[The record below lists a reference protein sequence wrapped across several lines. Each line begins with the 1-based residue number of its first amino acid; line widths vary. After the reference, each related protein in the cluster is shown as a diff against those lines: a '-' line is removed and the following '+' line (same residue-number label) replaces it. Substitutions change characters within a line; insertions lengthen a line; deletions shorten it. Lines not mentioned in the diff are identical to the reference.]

1 MFDIIIMIMII
12 CRTRQ
17 AHSQERWEACSGLH
31 CVKLPKI
38 PWYFCQDI
46 LGFRLVSCKIRKP
59 IFPHSTEKSGEIL
72 SRFGLLISWNIQ
84 GIYILGFSHGI
95 FQYSLDITMDI
106 QSKYRKYHWYTSVYP
121 PDLLSNSSW
130 IFVYIYY
137 SRNGEKRYFFKDM
150 FINIYQSEMKPLH
163 L

>member
-1 MFDIIIMIMII
+1 MII

-17 AHSQERWEACSGLH
+17 AHSQERWEACSSLR

-46 LGFRLVSCKIRKP
+46 LGFRLVSCKIQKP

-106 QSKYRKYHWYTSVYP
+106 QSKYRNIIGILPYIHRIYCQIPLGFSFTYIIPETGKK
-121 PDLLSNSSW
+121 D
-130 IFVYIYY
+130 IFLKIC
-137 SRNGEKRYFFKDM
+137 S
-150 FINIYQSEMKPLH
+150 
-163 L
+163 